1 MPALVMMISLM
12 SALRSPGVLRCHQP
26 AVAARGLGLRATA
39 SASEPTIPLPDG
51 VLVVHKPQDWTS
63 FDVVGKVRNTLEQ
76 HMKRQG
82 HRFSRKKRLKVG
94 HGGTLD
100 PMATGMLV
108 IGVGTGCRRLQQY
121 LSGAKGYAAR
131 ARLGFETDTQDA
143 TGESTATAPYD
154 HVTVDDLHRA
164 ALGLTGTIDQ
174 RPPIYSALKKD
185 GKKLYDLARAGE
197 IKPEEVEVRK
207 VTVHKLVVS
216 DYDAASG
223 TFGLD
228 VSCGGGTYV
237 RSLIEQ
243 LGRDVGSAAHMTA
256 LERTRHGPFC
266 EEEEARR
273 AALEG
278 EMLAGVA
285 PVLVDEFG
293 DAERLL
299 TALDEAGEAL
309 TVLGRKQD
317 DA

>member
-1 MPALVMMISLM
+1 M
-12 SALRSPGVLRCHQP
+12 
-26 AVAARGLGLRATA
+26 
-39 SASEPTIPLPDG
+39 
-51 VLVVHKPQDWTS
+51 
-63 FDVVGKVRNTLEQ
+63 
-76 HMKRQG
+76 
-82 HRFSRKKRLKVG
+82 
-94 HGGTLD
+94 
-100 PMATGMLV
+100 
-108 IGVGTGCRRLQQY
+108 
-121 LSGAKGYAAR
+121 
-131 ARLGFETDTQDA
+131 
-143 TGESTATAPYD
+143 
-154 HVTVDDLHRA
+154 
-164 ALGLTGTIDQ
+164 TGTIDQ

-266 EEEEARR
+266 EGGGGEARSF
-273 AALEG
+273 EG